1 MESKTVIKNVR
12 ISPKKLRLIL
22 GEVKKLK
29 PYQALDYLYYTPKKG
44 AKILYQAIKSA
55 INNAKNYLK
64 VEENLLKFK
73 VLAVDEGI
81 KLKRYR
87 PGGRGTIKPYKKR
100 FSRIKIVLVKEENEE
115 KEEKEKVKIKEK
127 EAKDKEIPLLKTKV
141 KSKKPIKRLKK

>member
-1 MESKTVIKNVR
+1 MESKTLIKNVR
-12 ISPKKLRLIL
+12 ISPKKLRFLL
-22 GEVKKLK
+22 TEVKKLK

-100 FSRIKIVLVKEENEE
+100 FSHIKIVLVKEE
-115 KEEKEKVKIKEK
+115 KEKKERVKIKEK
-127 EAKDKEIPLLKTKV
+127 EVKDRKTPFLKTKV
-141 KSKKPIKRLKK
+141 KSKKPKSD

>member
-22 GEVKKLK
+22 PEIRNLR
-29 PYQALDYLYYTPKKG
+29 PEEALVHLFYTPKKG
-44 AKILYQAIKSA
+44 AKILHQAIQSA

-64 VEENLLKFK
+64 VEEDLLKFK

-87 PGGRGTIKPYKKR
+87 PGGRGTIKPYKRR
-100 FSRIKIVLVKEENEE
+100 FSHITIVLE
-115 KEEKEKVKIKEK
+115 KEESVGEMEKDEK
-127 EAKDKEIPLLKTKV
+127 EILRNKKKLKQ
-141 KSKKPIKRLKK
+141 LKK